1 MPATPPEDSTS
12 VLDEL
17 DRAVVHALQISPR
30 VSWTDLGAALQYSGT
45 TLARRWHR
53 LRSQGWAWVTGS
65 GSPKLWAGMAG
76 AVLRADVA
84 EEAADEV
91 LSRLGRDPITK
102 SVYRLAGR
110 GSVLAHLIV
119 TDRSRLDTWLRE
131 FALIPGVLATDVR
144 MVTGTHQDARTWR
157 LDGLTPA
164 QQKQLHPTARTPSAV
179 HVPPERV
186 RTLLDA
192 LGRDGRASA
201 AELAR
206 STGWPRT
213 TVQRRLLDLS
223 RAGLVAIRCDVTQEA
238 VGCPVTLWLFGSIDA
253 AALSESLPKIAA
265 LPEVRL
271 LLTTTGADNV
281 VIGTWLHRTED
292 ALDLERRL
300 VDAAPRLRVRE
311 REVAMRKAKIQG
323 WVVDSAGRAHEP
335 VPIDPWARIGTQQLP
350 AANSDDGQGHSNAPL

>member
-1 MPATPPEDSTS
+1 MPTTPTGSATS

-17 DRAVVHALQISPR
+17 DRAVIHALQIAPR
-30 VSWTDLGAALQYSGT
+30 ASWTDLGAALQYSGT
-45 TLARRWHR
+45 TLARRWNR

-65 GSPKLWAGMAG
+65 GSPKLWFGMAG
-76 AVLRADVA
+76 ALLRADVA
-84 EEAADEV
+84 EEAVDEV
-91 LSRLGRDPITK
+91 LSLLARDPRTK

-110 GSVLAHLIV
+110 GSVLAHVIV
-119 TDRSRLDTWLRE
+119 TDRSHLDTWSRE
-131 FALIPGVLATDVR
+131 IASLQGVLDTDVR

-164 QQKQLHPTARTPSAV
+164 QQKELHVATGTSRPI
-179 HVPPERV
+179 HLPPERV
-186 RTLLDA
+186 RPLLHA

-223 RAGLVAIRCDVTQEA
+223 RAGLLAIRCDVTQEA
-238 VGCPVTLWLFGSIDA
+238 VGCPVTLWLSGSLDA
-253 AALSESLPKIAA
+253 AVLSESLPRIAA
-265 LPEVRL
+265 LSQVRL
-271 LLTTTGADNV
+271 LLTTTGVDNV
-281 VIGTWLHRTED
+281 VIGAWLGRVED

-300 VDAAPRLRVRE
+300 VEAAPQLRVRE

-323 WVVDSAGRAHEP
+323 WIVDDTGRARES
-335 VPIDPWARIGTQQLP
+335 VPIDPWAQAGPGR
-350 AANSDDGQGHSNAPL
+350 